1 MAKTKQM
8 KKKGGKSSEQP
19 TMLSNFNLDE
29 FTDKYIWLLIPL
41 LVLLYYWF
49 SAGSTGFYQ
58 DDEIGH
64 YRNIRQF
71 WGDPFSIMGNQPKPG
86 WKILMV
92 LPGLFGFT
100 GVALAHCFIAALTV
114 VMTYKLGR
122 SLKIKNSTMAAVF
135 LAAQPLY
142 LQISFR
148 AYSEITAALFI
159 VLSLYFYYRERWV
172 WAALASSYVFAIRQ
186 EFALVS
192 LGLGVI
198 FLMRKQWIP
207 FLLLAWTPVTLALIG
222 WIHTG
227 NPTWLLDDM
236 QRIGLGVEVP
246 HKPFWHYFGTYI
258 YMVGPVIL
266 SLFVLGYWKEFLPF
280 ERAKEQIS
288 RHGFFFFT
296 FTIMFAWAVISAWD
310 VPNFGANPGH
320 WRYLLSIAPL
330 TAIYA
335 AMGLNTLFESRNRNI
350 GLALLA
356 VVALLGVLF
365 LARDTNGLILTDQ
378 PRWDHVGMMI
388 AVLALAAAFAGARM
402 LSGPVFVTFLLV
414 GTVAFTV
421 YAEKPR
427 TLDKEA
433 STVKQAAEWYLEQP
447 EEFQQRPL
455 YGNHVLFRYF
465 SDIDINDS
473 NRDRSLQLET
483 LKTAE
488 AGSVIV
494 WDSHYGNSQFGGDVP
509 MEFFQGNPT
518 YKLLQQFI
526 APDQTFGVLVFE
538 KLSNAD
544 ARRQSD
550 ARSQAAPPDANP
562 AVSGQPET
570 GETAPDRDMQGTE
583 TAQ

>member
-1 MAKTKQM
+1 MAKTKTIKRNSTKRSQDS
-8 KKKGGKSSEQP
+8 GL
-19 TMLSNFNLDE
+19 LSRFDLDE
-29 FTDKYIWLLIPL
+29 FTDKYIWLLLPL
-41 LVLLYYWF
+41 LILLYYWF
-49 SAGSTGFYQ
+49 STGSTGFYQ

-86 WKILMV
+86 WKILLV
-92 LPGLFGFT
+92 LPGLFGFA
-100 GVALAHCFIAALTV
+100 GVALAHCAIAALTV

-122 SLKIKNSTMAAVF
+122 ALKMKNATMAAIF

-148 AYSEITAALFI
+148 SYSEITAALFL
-159 VLSLYFYYRERWV
+159 VLSLYFYYKERWI

-198 FLMRKQWIP
+198 FLMRRQWIP

-222 WIHTG
+222 WLSTG
-227 NPTWLLDDM
+227 NPTWLFDDM

-246 HKPFWHYFGTYI
+246 HKPFWHYFETYV

-266 SLFVLGYWKEFLPF
+266 TLLVLGYWKQFLPF
-280 ERAKEQIS
+280 DRAKEQIS

-296 FTIMFAWAVISAWD
+296 FTIMFAWAVFSAWD

-335 AMGLNTLFESRNRNI
+335 AMGMNSLFESKNRTI
-350 GLALLA
+350 GLSLLGAAALM
-356 VVALLGVLF
+356 GVLF
-365 LARDTNGLILTDQ
+365 LARDTNGLILIDA

-388 AVLALAAAFAGARM
+388 AVLVLAAAFSGARM
-402 LSGPVFVTFLLV
+402 LSGPVFVSFLLV
-414 GTVAFTV
+414 ATVGFTL

-427 TLDKEA
+427 ELDNEA
-433 STVKQAAEWYLEQP
+433 KTVKQAAEWYLGQP

-465 SDIDINDS
+465 ADIDINDS
-473 NRDRSLQLET
+473 NRDRSMQLET
-483 LKTAE
+483 LAE
-488 AGSVIV
+488 AARGSVVI
-494 WDSHYGNSQFGGDVP
+494 WDSHYGNSQFGGNVP
-509 MEFFQGNPT
+509 MEFFQQNPS
-518 YKLLQQFI
+518 YKVLEQFV
-526 APDQTFGVLVFE
+526 AVDQTFGILVFE
-538 KLSNAD
+538 KLAGPAGNEGSGE
-544 ARRQSD
+544 SML
-550 ARSQAAPPDANP
+550 SAPA
-562 AVSGQPET
+562 ET
-570 GETAPDRDMQGTE
+570 VE
-583 TAQ
+583 